1 MSIRYQGLLWE
12 KSVLPLGVGNGFGG
26 DLVQLTYVIAG
37 EEAPEAKVLSDIFRT
52 QIPAI
57 QFVNPGFYSIL

>member
-1 MSIRYQGLLWE
+1 MLALPMSIRYQGLLWE

-37 EEAPEAKVLSDIFRT
+37 GRGPRGKGIK
-52 QIPAI
+52 
-57 QFVNPGFYSIL
+57 